1 MTIASARLALALAA
15 GLALLP
21 FGAQAQIAVSAN
33 DNKAYLDNG
42 VAKTVPNAQPDTVAI
57 IDLSA
62 NPPKLLAEIQ
72 APASVAGPPGS
83 VAVAADESF
92 ALVTAAMKVD
102 PADPTKQVPDDRL
115 SVIDLKSSPPK
126 VTQTVTVGK
135 GAAGVS
141 INKAGTLALVANR
154 SEGTVSVLTISGGKV
169 EEKEKI
175 KLGEANS
182 GPSHPVFTRDGAMA
196 LVTRDN
202 DHKIS
207 VADGC
212 RRQGRVWQARHQR
225 RAAPLPDR
233 HHRQR
238 RRRDRRQY
246 RHRRRRR
253 RYDQRHRPQVEAVA
267 GREHRH
273 RRADARGAE
282 DVAGRPARRRD
293 GDERLEQAKGIAVLQ
308 RFRPGED
315 LPPLRPQPDAG
326 RGSAGRALVPGRRLV
341 EGRQADPRPVHGR
354 EGGLRLLLRRRQEPA
369 EDRLDQGQR
378 RRRRHPHRG
387 TIGRARTFLSPAGI
401 AGRASC
407 LKLLRGPE
415 RPPTSF
421 DCAGHANAAAGGRG
435 EAR

>member
-15 GLALLP
+15 GVALLP

-33 DNKAYLDNG
+33 DKAYLDNG

-92 ALVTAAMKVD
+92 ALVTSAMKVD

-115 SVIDLKSSPPK
+115 SVIDLKYSPPK

-182 GPSHPVFTRDGAMA
+182 GPSMPVFSRDGAMA

-207 VADGC
+207 V
-212 RRQGRVWQARHQR
+212 
-225 RAAPLPDR
+225 LT
-233 HHRQR
+233 
-238 RRRDRRQY
+238 
-246 RHRRRRR
+246 
-253 RYDQRHRPQVEAVA
+253 VA
-267 GREHRH
+267 GDKVEYGKR
-273 RRADARGAE
+273 DIN
-282 DVAGRPARRRD
+282 AG
-293 GDERLEQAKGIAVLQ
+293 
-308 RFRPGED
+308 
-315 LPPLRPQPDAG
+315 LRPYQIDTTGNGDIAIVANIGIGQATPIRSASSTSRRSR
-326 RGSAGRALVPGRRLV
+326 RGSSTPSR
-341 EGRQADPRPVHGR
+341 
-354 EGGLRLLLRRRQEPA
+354 
-369 EDRLDQGQR
+369 
-378 RRRRHPHRG
+378 
-387 TIGRARTFLSPAGI
+387 
-401 AGRASC
+401 
-407 LKLLRGPE
+407 
-415 RPPTSF
+415 
-421 DCAGHANAAAGGRG
+421 
-435 EAR
+435 